1 MIRNTAAAAGVGFL
15 RESQAPHAAP
25 ALSLLQLL
33 KGPGWTTRKVPMTA
47 SPMSTTKYAAS
58 SLESGHTCC
67 RNFRRKMDESSEVG
81 SVIAHREDDGPPP

>member
-1 MIRNTAAAAGVGFL
+1 MRAL
-15 RESQAPHAAP
+15 QSPLSQKRH
-25 ALSLLQLL
+25 LSPEWHQALQLL
-33 KGPGWTTRKVPMTA
+33 AGNPRGMTEHMLVLGHGF
-47 SPMSTTKYAAS
+47 SSDMLMSTTKYAAS